1 MTLDKQESGITLDTN
16 TGEVTISYSAV
27 QPESEITASETK
39 ANSDESEVSKVTM
52 PRKESTPEAPTVNA
66 NEAQAN
72 VSILP
77 NDDSTKL
84 EIHYTNKDGQASA
97 IIVTKEG
104 TS

>member
-1 MTLDKQESGITLDTN
+1 
-16 TGEVTISYSAV
+16 
-27 QPESEITASETK
+27 
-39 ANSDESEVSKVTM
+39 M

-84 EIHYTNKDGQASA
+84 EIHYTRMGKQAQLLLQKRGQVGS
-97 IIVTKEG
+97 
-104 TS
+104 